1 MWRLWSKHGQSWMG
15 GKNQKN
21 SEAVSSMDEIFTGFR
36 WTKLKYWFPDRR
48 GGRPT
53 EGCSWTQLVSL
64 WDCTGAGFCALPK
77 MFQSHLRCYLL
88 CLRRGIDKERTVT
101 SWQEGHPG
109 VVRIYWAI
117 FFFSG
122 VWQWNKILTKVL
134 VRRYQAFPAG
144 KTGSSLFEWNT
155 ASQDSVVVLK
165 SSCLG
170 GFFSP
175 LMPVLKEGKQFS
187 KYTASPGCL
196 FPVRCGISCS
206 GR

>member
-1 MWRLWSKHGQSWMG
+1 MDKAEILISW
-15 GKNQKN
+15 QKRRKTNRRVFLN
-21 SEAVSSMDEIFTGFR
+21 SVGVSVGLYRSR
-36 WTKLKYWFPDRR
+36 
-48 GGRPT
+48 
-53 EGCSWTQLVSL
+53 V
-64 WDCTGAGFCALPK
+64 
-77 MFQSHLRCYLL
+77 L
-88 CLRRGIDKERTVT
+88 CLAQNVSVPLEMLSPVPLKRNKQRRRTVT

-144 KTGSSLFEWNT
+144 KTGSSLLEWNT
-155 ASQDSVVVLK
+155 ASQDGVVVLK